1 MYNTAQAE
9 QRENAVIVE
18 RSVHT
23 YHLVK
28 NKEKARARAATR
40 HRNMIKQ
47 RVCGVI
53 LVLCGVAPI
62 MIDKDATV
70 FIFLAMFYL
79 PMIFGKQYIM
89 TFKEQFLV
97 FKYIK

>member
-1 MYNTAQAE
+1 MNMTAPIAQKSDALAG
-9 QRENAVIVE
+9 Q
-18 RSVHT
+18 SVHT

-28 NKEKARARAATR
+28 NKEKARTRAAAR

-53 LVLCGVAPI
+53 LVLCGAVP
-62 MIDKDATV
+62 MIIYKDATS
-70 FIFLAMFYL
+70 FIFLSMFYL

-89 TFKEQFLV
+89 TFK
-97 FKYIK
+97 K